1 MPPWRTAGCMAAT
14 GILRFIERAE
24 RRRIGAPVDE
34 KITQMLFRVLDELNQ
49 FRPRE
54 EHLKKNLETPLA
66 DGSGGLDSA
75 GLINL
80 IVLTEQKAARELGRP
95 ILLTDDRTMS
105 RINEVFLTLGSLA
118 DYIHLLLN
126 EKRDG

>member
-1 MPPWRTAGCMAAT
+1 MN
-14 GILRFIERAE
+14 
-24 RRRIGAPVDE
+24 D
-34 KITQMLFRVLDELNQ
+34 KITQTLFTVIDELNQ
-49 FRPRE
+49 LRPRE
-54 EHLKKNLETPLA
+54 EHLTKDLQTPLA
-66 DGSGGLDSA
+66 GDVGRLDSA

-80 IVLTEQKAARELGRP
+80 IVLTEQKIAQELGRP

-105 RINEVFLTLGSLA
+105 QINVVFRTLGSLA

>member
-1 MPPWRTAGCMAAT
+1 MN
-14 GILRFIERAE
+14 
-24 RRRIGAPVDE
+24 E
-34 KITQMLFRVLDELNQ
+34 KITRMLFNVIDELNQ
-49 FRPRE
+49 LQPRE
-54 EHLKKNLETPLA
+54 EHLTKDLQAPLA
-66 DGSGGLDSA
+66 GEFGRLDSA

-80 IVLTEQKAARELGRP
+80 IVLTEQKAAQELGRP

-105 RINEVFLTLGSLA
+105 QINAVFRTLGSLA